1 MKKEEIEKQRDEY
14 LDGWQRAKA
23 ELINYKKEE
32 GERLE
37 RLLSFS
43 LEKMIVEIL
52 PIVDDLERAE
62 ESISDQ
68 TKELEEV
75 QGLLQIKKVF
85 DEYLERMG
93 VKRLEILNT
102 EFDPR
107 TAESIEEVE
116 DDKDEGLIVEVVQAG
131 YMLDDKVIRP
141 ARVKISKKK

>member
-1 MKKEEIEKQRDEY
+1 M
-14 LDGWQRAKA
+14 
-23 ELINYKKEE
+23 
-32 GERLE
+32 
-37 RLLSFS
+37 
-43 LEKMIVEIL
+43 
-52 PIVDDLERAE
+52 
-62 ESISDQ
+62 
-68 TKELEEV
+68 
-75 QGLLQIKKVF
+75 F